1 MDTVHCQTLLLLIAP
16 GSGDTPQ
23 ARMPLISQTGFQTA
37 HSILQ
42 LHKVYPREQQQRGLR
57 PETRAARMNLVH
69 LTMRPWFIPTPGLEE
84 RYKVTA
90 LNKGGRK
97 LVQKQKAFLSLKL
110 LPQTPD
116 HGEITL
122 VLFPTC
128 GQKAPLPG
136 H

>member
-16 GSGDTPQ
+16 GSGDTLQ
-23 ARMPLISQTGFQTA
+23 ARMPLISQTA

-42 LHKVYPREQQQRGLR
+42 LHKVYPGEQQQQRGLR
-57 PETRAARMNLVH
+57 PESRAARMNLVH
-69 LTMRPWFIPTPGLEE
+69 LTMMPWFIPTPGQEE
-84 RYKVTA
+84 HYKVA
-90 LNKGGRK
+90 VLNKGGRK
-97 LVQKQKAFLSLKL
+97 LVQKQTAFLSLKL
-110 LPQTPD
+110 PPQTPG

-122 VLFPTC
+122 VLFPVC